1 MPIAPGDPGLDALAI
16 AIATLLG
23 CVLSALTT
31 ALNELADQR
40 LMAVR
45 DEGGDE
51 ADIAQRVLERR
62 PRIRSRLL
70 AGRILS
76 VAAFSGFT
84 AHLAAT
90 IGASEWGILGA
101 VFVAALFYAIVAE
114 VAQTIVRGRETRSV
128 LRFLRVTR
136 PVELLLA
143 PFAWPIELVSALTDR
158 IVAPV
163 EESLPQNIAERE
175 VEHLIEKHEEEGA
188 LPEQNAE
195 LLLNVLEFKDT
206 LAREV
211 MVPRT
216 RMVAIGID
224 TPLDELVKRVAEEG
238 HSRYP
243 VYRDRTDKIE
253 GILYAKDLF
262 AALRTTAVNN
272 AVAGTGG
279 DRSDTSVAK
288 LVRKHVLFVAETT
301 KIGQLLREMQARRQ
315 HLAVVIDEFGG
326 TSGIVTLEDILE
338 EIVGEIHDE
347 HDTPEALVTEI
358 EPGRFVADARVSIH
372 DLGDALGG
380 VVGKTS
386 EGDFD
391 SLGGLIID
399 LAGKVP
405 QVGAELSVDGLD
417 LIVMEAD
424 HKSVQRVEIR
434 RRDSYRVPA
443 PSTEVSPPEN

>member
-16 AIATLLG
+16 AIAAILG

-31 ALNELADQR
+31 GLNEIADER
-40 LMAVR
+40 LMAIR
-45 DEGGDE
+45 DEGGAE
-51 ADIAQRVLERR
+51 ADIAKRVLDRR

-90 IGASEWGILGA
+90 IGATEWGILGA
-101 VFVAALFYAIVAE
+101 VFAAALSYAILAE

-128 LRFLRVTR
+128 LRFLRTTR

-143 PFAWPIELVSALTDR
+143 PFGWPIEMVSRLTDH
-158 IVAPV
+158 IVAPA
-163 EESLPQNIAERE
+163 EESLPESIAERE

-216 RMVAIGID
+216 RMVAIAID
-224 TPLDELVKRVAEEG
+224 TPLDELVKKVAEEG

-262 AALRTTAVNN
+262 AAQRNSGPDK
-272 AVAGTGG
+272 VA
-279 DRSDTSVAK
+279 TSVQK
-288 LVRKHVLFVAETT
+288 LVRKNVLFVAETT
-301 KIGQLLREMQARRQ
+301 KIGQLLREMQSRRQ
-315 HLAVVIDEFGG
+315 HLAVVVDEFGG

-338 EIVGEIHDE
+338 EIVGEINDE
-347 HDTPEALVTEI
+347 HDTPESLVTEI
-358 EPGRFVADARVSIH
+358 EPGRFLADARVSIH

-380 VVGKTS
+380 AVGSAS

-405 QVGAELSVDGLD
+405 QVGAELTVDGLD
-417 LIVMEAD
+417 LIVREAD
-424 HKSVQRVEIR
+424 TKSVQRVEIR
-434 RRDSYRVPA
+434 RRDSYRVPPA
-443 PSTEVSPPEN
+443 VEETPLG